1 MSQKTANV
9 PASIPQPARQ
19 LSNVLQNLFKIPRA
33 QIGPL
38 IEEGFVTVNGRV
50 KRQAFLV
57 VEVGDRIGVDI
68 VPQPILAPVQS
79 KNKSSSRSVE
89 FLYDDDDLAIVN
101 KPANLLTVPTRHRE
115 PHTLMSLVERQF
127 QKTVPGARAFCVH
140 RLDRGVSGVLV
151 VAKSLEMA
159 EAIRDQFAMRKPQ
172 RKYIAIVAGIPKPAN
187 HELRSYLATDAD
199 LNRYSVPN
207 AEHGELA
214 ITHYETRHVWRDAA
228 FLEVR
233 LETGRRNQIR
243 VQLAEAGYPIL
254 GDPRYK
260 ARQAEHWAW
269 PCRRLALH
277 AESLGFTHPRTGAPI
292 QMETQWPQEFRD
304 FIRHQKKYSQTQSGA
319 EEDE

>member
-1 MSQKTANV
+1 
-9 PASIPQPARQ
+9 
-19 LSNVLQNLFKIPRA
+19 
-33 QIGPL
+33 
-38 IEEGFVTVNGRV
+38 
-50 KRQAFLV
+50 
-57 VEVGDRIGVDI
+57 
-68 VPQPILAPVQS
+68 
-79 KNKSSSRSVE
+79 
-89 FLYDDDDLAIVN
+89 
-101 KPANLLTVPTRHRE
+101 
-115 PHTLMSLVERQF
+115 
-127 QKTVPGARAFCVH
+127 
-140 RLDRGVSGVLV
+140 
-151 VAKSLEMA
+151 MA
-159 EAIRDQFAMRKPQ
+159 EALRNQFAMRKPQ
-172 RKYIAIVAGIPKPAN
+172 RKYIAIVAGIPKPAS

-214 ITHYETRHVWRDAA
+214 ITHYVTRHVWRDAA

-277 AESLGFTHPRTGAPI
+277 AESLGFNHPRTGAPI

-304 FIRHQKKYSQTQSGA
+304 FIRHQKKHSQPQ
-319 EEDE
+319 DEHEHHS

>member
-1 MSQKTANV
+1 MSQKTAVV
-9 PASIPQPARQ
+9 PTNIPQPARQ

-33 QIGPL
+33 QIAPL
-38 IEEGFVTVNGRV
+38 IEEGCVKVNGRV
-50 KRQAFLV
+50 RRQAFLV
-57 VEVGDRIGVDI
+57 VEVGDQISVDI
-68 VPQPILAPVQS
+68 VPQPIAAPAHS
-79 KNKSSSRSVE
+79 KNKQSNRSVD
-89 FLYDDDDLAIVN
+89 FLYDDDDIAVVN

-127 QKTVPGARAFCVH
+127 QKSLAGTQAFCVH
-140 RLDRGVSGVLV
+140 RLDRGVSGALV

-159 EAIRDQFAMRKPQ
+159 EALRNQFAMRKPQ
-172 RKYIAIVAGIPKPAN
+172 RKYIAIVAGIPRPSR
-187 HELRSYLATDAD
+187 HELRSFLATDED

-260 ARQAEHWAW
+260 PRQAQHWAW
-269 PCRRLALH
+269 PYRRLALH
-277 AESLGFTHPRTGAPI
+277 AETLGFKHPRTSEPI
-292 QMETQWPQEFRD
+292 QIQSEWPQEFRD
-304 FIRHQKKYSQTQSGA
+304 FIRHQKKHTQT
-319 EEDE
+319 DETT

>member
-1 MSQKTANV
+1 MSQKTAIV
-9 PASIPQPARQ
+9 PANIPPPARQ
-19 LSNVLQNLFKIPRA
+19 LSNILQNLFKIPRS
-33 QIGPL
+33 QIASL

-50 KRQAFLV
+50 KRQGFLM
-57 VEVGDRIGVDI
+57 VEVGDRIGVEI
-68 VPQPILAPVQS
+68 VPQPIAAPAQS
-79 KNKSSSRSVE
+79 KNKSSSRSVD

-127 QKTVPGARAFCVH
+127 HKSVAGTRAFCVH

-159 EAIRDQFAMRKPQ
+159 EALRNQFAMRKPQ
-172 RKYIAIVAGIPKPAN
+172 RKYIAIVAGIPNPPR
-187 HELRSYLATDAD
+187 HELRSYLATDEN

-260 ARQAEHWAW
+260 PIQAEHWAW

-277 AESLGFTHPRTGAPI
+277 AESLGFTHPRTGKAI

-304 FIRHQKKYSQTQSGA
+304 FIRHQKKHTIADDHSSK
-319 EEDE
+319 

>member
-9 PASIPQPARQ
+9 PANIPQPARQ

-33 QIGPL
+33 QISPL
-38 IEEGFVTVNGRV
+38 IEEGYVTVNGRV
-50 KRQAFLV
+50 KRQAFFV
-57 VEVGDRIGVDI
+57 VEVGDQISVDM
-68 VPQPILAPVQS
+68 VPQPIAAPSPS
-79 KNKSSSRSVE
+79 KNKQSSRSVD

-127 QKTVPGARAFCVH
+127 QKGTAGARAFCVH

-159 EAIRDQFAMRKPQ
+159 EALRNQFAMRKPQ
-172 RKYIAIVAGIPKPAN
+172 RKYIAIVAGVPKPASR
-187 HELRSYLATDAD
+187 ELRSFLATDAD

-277 AESLGFTHPRTGAPI
+277 AETLGFNHPRTGAPI
-292 QMETQWPQEFRD
+292 QMETPWPQEFRD
-304 FIRHQKKYSQTQSGA
+304 FIRLQKKHTA
-319 EEDE
+319 EPESN

>member
-1 MSQKTANV
+1 MSQKTAVV
-9 PASIPQPARQ
+9 PTNIPQPARQ
-19 LSNVLQNLFKIPRA
+19 LLNVLQNLFKIPRA
-33 QIGPL
+33 QIAPL
-38 IEEGFVTVNGRV
+38 IEEGCVTVNGRV
-50 KRQAFLV
+50 RRQAFFV
-57 VEVGDRIGVDI
+57 VEVGDQIGVDI
-68 VPQPILAPVQS
+68 VPQPIAAPAHS
-79 KNKSSSRSVE
+79 KNKQSNRSVD
-89 FLYDDDDLAIVN
+89 FLYDDDDIAVVN

-127 QKTVPGARAFCVH
+127 QKSASATHAFCVH

-159 EAIRDQFAMRKPQ
+159 EALRNQFAMRKPQ
-172 RKYIAIVAGIPKPAN
+172 RKYIAIVAGIPRPSRN
-187 HELRSYLATDAD
+187 ELRSFLATDED

-214 ITHYETRHVWRDAA
+214 ITHYDTRHVWRDAA

-260 ARQAEHWAW
+260 PRQAQHWAW
-269 PCRRLALH
+269 PYSRLALH
-277 AESLGFTHPRTGAPI
+277 AETLGFKHPRTCEPI
-292 QMETQWPQEFRD
+292 QIESEWPQEFRD
-304 FIRHQKKYSQTQSGA
+304 FIRHQKKHTQTNETS
-319 EEDE
+319 

>member
-1 MSQKTANV
+1 MSQKTAIV
-9 PASIPQPARQ
+9 PANIPEPARQ
-19 LSNVLQNLFKIPRA
+19 LSDVLQNLFKIPRA
-33 QIGPL
+33 QISRL
-38 IEEGFVTVNGRV
+38 IEEGFVMVNGRV
-50 KRQAFLV
+50 KRQAFFS
-57 VEVGDRIGVDI
+57 VEVGDQISVDL
-68 VPQPILAPVQS
+68 VPQPIAAPAHS
-79 KNKSSSRSVE
+79 KNKQSSRSVE
-89 FLYDDDDLAIVN
+89 FLYDDEDLAVVN

-127 QKTVPGARAFCVH
+127 QKSVAGARAYCVH

-159 EAIRDQFAMRKPQ
+159 EAIRNQFAMRKPQ
-172 RKYIAIVAGIPKPAN
+172 RKYIAIVAGIPKPAI

-214 ITHYETRHVWRDAA
+214 ITHYVTRHVWRDAA

-260 ARQAEHWAW
+260 PRQAEHWAW

-277 AESLGFTHPRTGAPI
+277 AESLGFNHPRTGVAV

-304 FIRHQKKYSQTQSGA
+304 FIRHQKKQSQSN
-319 EEDE
+319 EERERQ

>member
-1 MSQKTANV
+1 MSQKTATV
-9 PASIPQPARQ
+9 PANIPQPARQ

-33 QIGPL
+33 QISTL

-57 VEVGDRIGVDI
+57 VEVGDQISVDL
-68 VPQPILAPVQS
+68 VPQPIAAPVQS
-79 KNKSSSRSVE
+79 KNKKSSRSID

-127 QKTVPGARAFCVH
+127 QKSVAGARAFCVH

-151 VAKSLEMA
+151 IAKSLEMA

-172 RKYIAIVAGIPKPAN
+172 RKYIAIVAGIPNPAS

-214 ITHYETRHVWRDAA
+214 ITHYVTQHVWRDAA
-228 FLEVR
+228 FLEVK

-260 ARQAEHWAW
+260 PRQAEHWAW

-277 AESLGFTHPRTGAPI
+277 AESLGFTHPRTGVPI

-304 FIRHQKKYSQTQSGA
+304 FIRHQKKHSQP
-319 EEDE
+319 DV

>member
-1 MSQKTANV
+1 MSQKAANV
-9 PASIPQPARQ
+9 PANIPQPARQ

-33 QIGPL
+33 QICPL

-50 KRQAFLV
+50 KRQAFFV

-68 VPQPILAPVQS
+68 VPQPIAAPVPS
-79 KNKSSSRSVE
+79 KNKQSSRSVD
-89 FLYDDDDLAIVN
+89 FLYDDDELAIVN

-127 QKTVPGARAFCVH
+127 QKSNPGARAFCVH

-159 EAIRDQFAMRKPQ
+159 EAMRNQFADRKPQ
-172 RKYIAIVAGIPKPAN
+172 RKYIAIVAGIPRPAS
-187 HELRSYLATDAD
+187 HELRSYLATDED

-214 ITHYETRHVWRDAA
+214 ITHYITRHVWRDAA

-260 ARQAEHWAW
+260 PRQAQHWAW
-269 PCRRLALH
+269 PYRRLALH
-277 AESLGFTHPRTGAPI
+277 AETLGFKHPRTGEPI

-304 FIRHQKKYSQTQSGA
+304 FIRHQKKHTQSN
-319 EEDE
+319 DEHESA

>member
-9 PASIPQPARQ
+9 PANIPQPARQ
-19 LSNVLQNLFKIPRA
+19 LSNILQNLFKIPRS
-33 QIGPL
+33 QILPL
-38 IEEGFVTVNGRV
+38 IEEGLVTVNGRV
-50 KRQAFLV
+50 KRQAFFV
-57 VEVGDRIGVDI
+57 VEIGDSVGVDL
-68 VPQPILAPVQS
+68 VPQPISAPSLS
-79 KNKSSSRSVE
+79 KNKRSTKSID
-89 FLYDDDDLAIVN
+89 FLFDDEDLAIVN

-127 QKTVPGARAFCVH
+127 QKSVGGARAFCVH

-151 VAKSLEMA
+151 IAKSLEMA
-159 EAIRDQFAMRKPQ
+159 EALRNQFAMRKPQ
-172 RKYIAIVAGIPKPAN
+172 RKYIALVAGIPRPES
-187 HELRSYLATDAD
+187 HELRSYLATDEN

-207 AEHGELA
+207 AEQGELA
-214 ITHYETRHVWRDAA
+214 ITHYVTRHVWRDAA

-260 ARQAEHWAW
+260 PRQAEHWAW
-269 PCRRLALH
+269 PHQRLALH
-277 AESLGFTHPRTGAPI
+277 AETLGFKHPRTGVPI

-304 FIRHQKKYSQTQSGA
+304 FIRHQKKHTQKHDA
-319 EEDE
+319 

>member
-9 PASIPQPARQ
+9 PANIPQPARQ
-19 LSNVLQNLFKIPRA
+19 LSNILQNLFKIPRS
-33 QIGPL
+33 QILPL
-38 IEEGFVTVNGRV
+38 IEEGLVTVNGRV
-50 KRQAFLV
+50 KRQAFFV
-57 VEVGDRIGVDI
+57 VEIGDIVGVDL
-68 VPQPILAPVQS
+68 VPQPISTPSLS
-79 KNKSSSRSVE
+79 KNKRSTKSID
-89 FLYDDDDLAIVN
+89 FLYDDEDLAIVN

-127 QKTVPGARAFCVH
+127 QKSVDGARAFCVH

-151 VAKSLEMA
+151 IAKSLEMA
-159 EAIRDQFAMRKPQ
+159 EALRNQFAMRKPQ
-172 RKYIAIVAGIPKPAN
+172 RKYIALVAGIPRPES
-187 HELRSYLATDAD
+187 HELRSYLATDEN

-214 ITHYETRHVWRDAA
+214 ITHYMTRHVWRDAA

-260 ARQAEHWAW
+260 PRQAEHWAW
-269 PCRRLALH
+269 PHQRLALH
-277 AESLGFTHPRTGAPI
+277 AETLGFKHPRTGVPI

-304 FIRHQKKYSQTQSGA
+304 FIRHQKKHTQRDDA
-319 EEDE
+319 